1 MRIAIRT
8 AALVLI
14 LAGIVLVVRYRAVFD
29 PAAIRT
35 AIAGSALAPL
45 IFVALQ
51 VVASLLFVPRT
62 VLGIAAGLLF
72 GMVWGCVWAIAGAMM
87 GAAAGFAFV
96 RWIGAGGT
104 LDVTPGIGR
113 LIERA
118 EHGGWRS
125 VAILRL
131 APLPH
136 SVANT
141 ALALTN
147 LSWRDYLIGSFAGMV
162 PMTLAQVEIGASGG
176 VIFEGQG
183 EWVAASLLLA
193 AGLAA
198 SFLLK
203 RASSKWR

>member
-1 MRIAIRT
+1 MRIGIRI

-14 LAGIVLVVRYRAVFD
+14 LAGIILVVRYRAVFD
-29 PAAIRT
+29 PALIR
-35 AIAGSALAPL
+35 AEIAGSALAPL
-45 IFVALQ
+45 IFVGLQ
-51 VVASLLFVPRT
+51 VAASLLFVPRT

-72 GMVWGCVWAIAGAMM
+72 GMVWGFVWAIAGAMA

-96 RWIGAGGT
+96 RWIGAAGM

-118 EHGGWRS
+118 ETGGWRS

-131 APLPH
+131 APVPH
-136 SVANT
+136 SAANT

-176 VIFEGQG
+176 VVFEGQG
-183 EWVAASLLLA
+183 EWVAGSLLLA
-193 AGLAA
+193 TGLAA
-198 SFLLK
+198 SFLLT
-203 RASSKWR
+203 RAASKWR